1 MPTKHRRGLTLYITS
16 LEWTHSLPNK
26 PPPFSLFVKKYA
38 RGGNNMA
45 WIIDEKEA
53 QRIAKEIEE
62 ANKKWNQEKEQ
73 ENKDKD

>member
-1 MPTKHRRGLTLYITS
+1 
-16 LEWTHSLPNK
+16 
-26 PPPFSLFVKKYA
+26 
-38 RGGNNMA
+38 MA

>member
-1 MPTKHRRGLTLYITS
+1 MDTLFTKQTTAILVIC
-16 LEWTHSLPNK
+16 
-26 PPPFSLFVKKYA
+26 KKYA
-38 RGGNNMA
+38 HGGNNMA